1 MSTTRVLILGAI
13 AGATIFIGLPIGR
26 WHASRRGITTL
37 LTATAVGILTFL
49 LIDVFASA
57 MEPVEDA
64 LVAAHEDGGSF
75 VRAGGMS
82 AVFAGGLVVGLM
94 TLVYYDR
101 WRAAGLRRLSNGPG
115 AAAITDFPGADAGS
129 VGAVVG
135 PAQRLAILIALGIGF
150 HNFAEGLAIGQSAAS
165 GEIAL
170 ATLLVIG
177 FGLHNATEGFGIVAP
192 LSAVGARPSWR
203 FLFML
208 GLIGGGPT
216 FVGTLVG
223 HSFVNDYLQVGFL
236 TIAGGSILYVIVE
249 LLGVLRR
256 LGSRELVAWG
266 LVLGLLAGFAT
277 DFVVGVAGA

>member
-1 MSTTRVLILGAI
+1 MSTDRVLILGAL
-13 AGATIFIGLPIGR
+13 AGVTIFIGLPIGR
-26 WHASRRGITTL
+26 WHASRRGVMTL

-57 MEPVEDA
+57 MGPLEDA
-64 LVAAHEDGGSF
+64 LKAAAHHGGSY
-75 VRAGGMS
+75 VRAGGLS
-82 AVFAGGLVVGLM
+82 AVFLAGGVAGLM

-101 WRAAGLRRLSNGPG
+101 WRAGGLARLSNGPG
-115 AAAITDFPGADAGS
+115 AAAITDFPGT
-129 VGAVVG
+129 GAAPSIAA
-135 PAQRLAILIALGIGF
+135 PAHRLALLIAIGIGF
-150 HNFAEGLAIGQSAAS
+150 HNFSEGLAIGQSAAS

-192 LSAVGARPSWR
+192 LAAAGTRPRWR
-203 FLFML
+203 TLLFL

-223 HSFVNDYLQVGFL
+223 NSFVNDYLFVGFL
-236 TIAGGSILYVIVE
+236 TVAGGSILYVVIE
-249 LLGVLRR
+249 LLAVLRR

-266 LVLGLLAGFAT
+266 LVFGLMLGFAT
-277 DFVVGVAGA
+277 DFVVGVAGG

>member
-1 MSTTRVLILGAI
+1 LSTTRVLILGAI

-57 MEPVEDA
+57 MGPVEDA
-64 LVAAHEDGGSF
+64 LVAAHEHGGSF
-75 VRAGGMS
+75 VRAGGLS
-82 AVFAGGLVVGLM
+82 AVFVAGLVAGLM

-101 WRAAGLRRLSNGPG
+101 WRAAGMRRLSNGPG
-115 AAAITDFPGADAGS
+115 AAAITDFPGSDAGS
-129 VGAVVG
+129 IAGVAG

-177 FGLHNATEGFGIVAP
+177 FGLHNATEGFGITAP
-192 LSAVGARPSWR
+192 LAGTRPSWG
-203 FLFML
+203 FLALL

-216 FVGTLVG
+216 LVGTLIG
-223 HSFVNDYLQVGFL
+223 QSFVNETLYIGILAV
-236 TIAGGSILYVIVE
+236 AAGSILYVIVQLIAAGIKLGKTH
-249 LLGVLRR
+249 LLY
-256 LGSRELVAWG
+256 WG
-266 LVLGLLAGFAT
+266 LFLGLLLGYAT
-277 DFVVGVAGA
+277 DFFIEAAQA